1 MWHSQKKTF
10 VELLFIHK
18 HYLKVI
24 EFWKLCTHGN
34 IYLQIVSLFLIV
46 IPLPQLV
53 KDISPNTHAFNRNRT
68 TKQKNTKRSK
78 TSKDRALSYFVK
90 MFGLSQYRIPIKIF
104 TTISNF
110 HAFDFR
116 APERFKYLRPV
127 DLRARRFNLRAA

>member
-1 MWHSQKKTF
+1 MVVNILIGIALLNRKIPREVRPQKIF
-10 VELLFIHK
+10 
-18 HYLKVI
+18 
-24 EFWKLCTHGN
+24 
-34 IYLQIVSLFLIV
+34 
-46 IPLPQLV
+46 
-53 KDISPNTHAFNRNRT
+53 
-68 TKQKNTKRSK
+68 
-78 TSKDRALSYFVK
+78 DRALSYFVK